1 MQKNTLVWI
10 IYLPFLLVL
19 LVLFTNNTALV
30 NGIVSA
36 KYFGFFFAMATLL
49 PIIPFLRQ
57 TKVNLVDALAFS
69 FGAVV
74 LLIAFISGIPL
85 AHTKLI
91 LFALLLVLY
100 WLMRC
105 LLTSYPRVAVLLKV
119 ALITTALVQ
128 CLLGLHQLYGLS
140 PSNHALFRI
149 TGSFF
154 NPGPFS
160 GYVGMIVPLTLSEVL
175 MFSDKEVRLRTQI
188 KRVMTKGIGLNS
200 CALIGKW
207 LVNLLR
213 WLLPYIGGC
222 LSILTMMAALMVLP
236 AAMSRAAWVGV
247 VAGSLVVFIN
257 HPPVRLKVVSMLG
270 TWRKRLGFTLLVSIL
285 VVGAVFGIYHLRPA
299 SVDGRMLLWKHGVKA
314 MLEHPLGVG
323 LGKMG
328 AAIGEVQAEFY
339 STNNVDQA
347 LIDRADVPFYA
358 FNEFIQIGV
367 ESGVLAL
374 ILFLA
379 LMAAVFVRTYGNK
392 HYGMLGSLVSLCFF
406 AFFSYPFSVLPFLI
420 VLVTLLALGQTGQT
434 EKTAQQSS
442 AIASISHGA
451 VSYKR
456 QLLRS
461 LPVSLVCMGV
471 IVGCLV
477 NRYPTLQAWRD
488 WKESKMLFEAH
499 LFEDAAGSMK
509 PLYPYLNDQPEFLF
523 DYARSLSKAGRFE
536 ESNQVL
542 ERCMAFSGDPM
553 LYNVYGKNLASLH
566 RYEDAISTYEQAYNR
581 VPNRLYPLYL
591 LARLYVE
598 LGDTLGARQTAEK
611 LYNHTIIVPS
621 GAIEEMKDSLRVLVA
636 TMPQGQHQETTN
648 QRDYE
653 SN

>member
-1 MQKNTLVWI
+1 ML
-10 IYLPFLLVL
+10 
-19 LVLFTNNTALV
+19 
-30 NGIVSA
+30 
-36 KYFGFFFAMATLL
+36 
-49 PIIPFLRQ
+49 
-57 TKVNLVDALAFS
+57 D
-69 FGAVV
+69 
-74 LLIAFISGIPL
+74 
-85 AHTKLI
+85 
-91 LFALLLVLY
+91 
-100 WLMRC
+100 MR
-105 LLTSYPRVAVLLKV
+105 
-119 ALITTALVQ
+119 
-128 CLLGLHQLYGLS
+128 
-140 PSNHALFRI
+140 
-149 TGSFF
+149 
-154 NPGPFS
+154 
-160 GYVGMIVPLTLSEVL
+160 
-175 MFSDKEVRLRTQI
+175 
-188 KRVMTKGIGLNS
+188 
-200 CALIGKW
+200 
-207 LVNLLR
+207 
-213 WLLPYIGGC
+213 
-222 LSILTMMAALMVLP
+222 
-236 AAMSRAAWVGV
+236 
-247 VAGSLVVFIN
+247 
-257 HPPVRLKVVSMLG
+257 
-270 TWRKRLGFTLLVSIL
+270 RKRLGLILLVSVL
-285 VVGAVFGIYHLRPA
+285 AVGAVIGIYHLRPA
-299 SVDGRMLLWKHGVKA
+299 SVDGRMLLWKHGMKA

-339 STNNVDQA
+339 SANNVDQA

-358 FNEFIQIGV
+358 FNEYIQIGV
-367 ESGVLAL
+367 ESGVLGL

-379 LMAAVFVRTYGNK
+379 LMVVVLMRAYRNKQYGVM
-392 HYGMLGSLVSLCFF
+392 GALVSLGVF

-420 VLVTLLALGQTGQT
+420 VLVTLLALGQVGQT
-434 EKTAQQSS
+434 SQTSQVGHASQMNQMIQTDETAQQ
-442 AIASISHGA
+442 ASTKTSINHASVIS
-451 VSYKR
+451 KR

-471 IVGCLV
+471 IVACLI

-488 WKESKMLFEAH
+488 WKDGKMLINAH
-499 LFEDAAGSMK
+499 LFEDAAVSMK

-611 LYNHTIIVPS
+611 LYNHTVIAPS
-621 GAIEEMKDSLRVLVA
+621 RAIEEMKDSLRLLVA
-636 TMPQGQHQETTN
+636 TMPKGQHQETTN

>member
-1 MQKNTLVWI
+1 MSKLMIVIPLQRHNNVSFTDTLV
-10 IYLPFLLVL
+10 
-19 LVLFTNNTALV
+19 
-30 NGIVSA
+30 
-36 KYFGFFFAMATLL
+36 
-49 PIIPFLRQ
+49 
-57 TKVNLVDALAFS
+57 FS

-74 LLIAFISGIPL
+74 FLIAFISGIPF

-91 LFALLLVLY
+91 MFALLLVVY

-105 LLTSYPRVAVLLKV
+105 LLTSIHQVAALIKV
-119 ALITTALVQ
+119 AIITTALVE
-128 CLLGLHQLYGLS
+128 CLIGLNQLYGLS

-160 GYVGMIVPLTLSEVL
+160 GYVGMIAPLALYEAL
-175 MFSDKEVRLRTQI
+175 LFSNTEVRLRALI
-188 KRVMTKGIGLNS
+188 KRVMTRGNGLNS

-207 LVNLLR
+207 LMKLLR

-222 LSILTMMAALMVLP
+222 LSVLTVMAALMVLP

-247 VAGSLVVFIN
+247 VAGSLVVFLN
-257 HPPVRLKVVSMLG
+257 YPPVRLKVVSMLDMR
-270 TWRKRLGFTLLVSIL
+270 RKRLGLILLVSVL
-285 VVGAVFGIYHLRPA
+285 VVGAVIGIYHLRPA

-323 LGKMG
+323 LGKVG
-328 AAIGEVQAEFY
+328 AAIGEVQADFY
-339 STNNVDQA
+339 SANNVDQA

-358 FNEFIQIGV
+358 FNEYIQIGV
-367 ESGVLAL
+367 ESGVLGL
-374 ILFLA
+374 VLFLA
-379 LMAAVFVRTYGNK
+379 LMVVVLMRAYKNKQYGVM
-392 HYGMLGSLVSLCFF
+392 GALVSLSVF

-420 VLVTLLALGQTGQT
+420 VLVALLALGQVGQAD
-434 EKTAQQSS
+434 ETAHQPSKVFPVNH
-442 AIASISHGA
+442 ASMIS
-451 VSYKR
+451 KR

-461 LPVSLVCMGV
+461 LPVSLLCMGV
-471 IVGCLV
+471 IVACLI

-488 WKESKMLFEAH
+488 WKDGKMLMNAH
-499 LFEDAAGSMK
+499 LFEDAAESMK

-523 DYARSLSKAGRFE
+523 DYARSLSKAGRFD
-536 ESNQVL
+536 ESNRVL

-553 LYNVYGKNLASLH
+553 LYNVYGKNLAALH
-566 RYEDAISTYEQAYNR
+566 RYEAAKSAYEQAYNR

-598 LGDTLGARQTAEK
+598 LGDTLGARHTAEK
-611 LYNHTIIVPS
+611 LYNHPIIAPS
-621 GAIEEMKDSLRVLVA
+621 RAIEEMKDSLRVLVA
-636 TMPQGQHQETTN
+636 TMPQGQYQETTN
-648 QRDYE
+648 QPDYG

>member
-1 MQKNTLVWI
+1 MWI
-10 IYLPFLLVL
+10 MALTFLFAIGTV
-19 LVLFTNNTALV
+19 FANRSDLV
-30 NGIVSA
+30 NGVVSA
-36 KYFGFFFAMATLL
+36 KSISFFVAMVTML
-49 PIIPFLRQ
+49 PMIPFIRQ
-57 TKVNLVDALAFS
+57 IKVSMLDLLVFL

-74 LLIAFISGIPL
+74 LFIATISGGPL
-85 AHTKLI
+85 AYTKLI

-105 LLTSYPRVAVLLKV
+105 LLTSHPPVAVLLKV
-119 ALITTALVQ
+119 VLITTALVE
-128 CLLGLHQLYGLS
+128 CLMGLHQLYGLS

-160 GYVGMIVPLTLSEVL
+160 GYVGMIVPLALYEVL
-175 MFSDKEVRLRTQI
+175 LFSDKEVRLRTQI
-188 KRVMTKGIGLNS
+188 KRIITKGKRLNS

-222 LSILTMMAALMVLP
+222 LSVLTVMAALMVLP

-247 VAGSLVVFIN
+247 VAGSLVVFLN
-257 HPPVRLKVVSMLG
+257 YPPVRLKVVSMLDMR
-270 TWRKRLGFTLLVSIL
+270 RKRLGFTLLVSIL
-285 VVGAVFGIYHLRPA
+285 VVGAVIGIYHLRPA

-314 MLEHPLGVG
+314 MLDHPLGVG
-323 LGKMG
+323 LGKVG
-328 AAIGEVQAEFY
+328 AAIGEAQAEFY
-339 STNNVDQA
+339 SANNVDQA
-347 LIDRADVPFYA
+347 LIDRSDVPFYA
-358 FNEFIQIGV
+358 FNEYIQIGV
-367 ESGVLAL
+367 ESGVLGL
-374 ILFLA
+374 VLFLA
-379 LMAAVFVRTYGNK
+379 LMVVVLMRAYKNKQYGVM
-392 HYGMLGSLVSLCFF
+392 GALVSLSVF
-406 AFFSYPFSVLPFLI
+406 AFFSYPFSVLPFII
-420 VLVTLLALGQTGQT
+420 VLVTLLALGQVRQADETVHQ
-434 EKTAQQSS
+434 
-442 AIASISHGA
+442 ASKVVPVNPVAVIS
-451 VSYKR
+451 KQ

-471 IVGCLV
+471 IVACLI

-488 WKESKMLFEAH
+488 WKEDKMLINAG
-499 LFEDAAGSMK
+499 LFEDAAESMK

-611 LYNHTIIVPS
+611 LYNHTVIAPS
-621 GAIEEMKDSLRVLVA
+621 RAIEEMKDSLRVLVA
-636 TMPQGQHQETTN
+636 TMPHGQQQETTN
-648 QRDYE
+648 LPDYE

>member
-1 MQKNTLVWI
+1 MD
-10 IYLPFLLVL
+10 
-19 LVLFTNNTALV
+19 LV
-30 NGIVSA
+30 NGVVSA
-36 KYFGFFFAMATLL
+36 KYLSFYFAIATLL

-74 LLIAFISGIPL
+74 LLIAFITGTPL

-105 LLTSYPRVAVLLKV
+105 LLTSHPPVTVLLKV
-119 ALITTALVQ
+119 ALITTALVE
-128 CLLGLHQLYGLS
+128 CLMGLHQLYGFS
-140 PSNHALFRI
+140 PSNHGLFRI
-149 TGSFF
+149 TGTFF

-160 GYVGMIVPLTLSEVL
+160 GYVGMIVPLALYEVL
-175 MFSDKEVRLRTQI
+175 LFSDKEVRLRTQI
-188 KRVMTKGIGLNS
+188 KRIITKGKGLNS

-207 LVNLLR
+207 LMNLLR

-222 LSILTMMAALMVLP
+222 LSVLTVMAALMVLP

-247 VAGSLVVFIN
+247 VAGSLVVFLN
-257 HPPVRLKVVSMLG
+257 YPPVRLKVVTMLG
-270 TWRKRLGFTLLVSIL
+270 TRRKRLGFALLVSTL
-285 VVGAVFGIYHLRPA
+285 VVGAVIGIYQLRPA

-339 STNNVDQA
+339 SANNVDQA

-358 FNEFIQIGV
+358 FNEYIQIGV
-367 ESGVLAL
+367 ESGVLGL

-379 LMAAVFVRTYGNK
+379 LMVVVLMRAYRNKQYGVM
-392 HYGMLGSLVSLCFF
+392 GALVSLGVF

-420 VLVTLLALGQTGQT
+420 VLVTLLALGQVGQAD
-434 EKTAQQSS
+434 KTVYQTSKVVPVNPVAV
-442 AIASISHGA
+442 IS
-451 VSYKR
+451 KQ

-471 IVGCLV
+471 IVACLI

-488 WKESKMLFEAH
+488 WKDGKMLMNAH
-499 LFEDAAGSMK
+499 LFEDAAESMK

-523 DYARSLSKAGRFE
+523 DYARSLSKAGRFD

-553 LYNVYGKNLASLH
+553 LYNVYGKNLAALH
-566 RYEDAISTYEQAYNR
+566 RYEAAKSAYEQAYNR

-598 LGDTLGARQTAEK
+598 LGDTLGARHTAEK
-611 LYNHTIIVPS
+611 LYNHPIIAPS
-621 GAIEEMKDSLRVLVA
+621 RAIEEMKDSLKVLVA
-636 TMPQGQHQETTN
+636 TMPKGQHQETTN